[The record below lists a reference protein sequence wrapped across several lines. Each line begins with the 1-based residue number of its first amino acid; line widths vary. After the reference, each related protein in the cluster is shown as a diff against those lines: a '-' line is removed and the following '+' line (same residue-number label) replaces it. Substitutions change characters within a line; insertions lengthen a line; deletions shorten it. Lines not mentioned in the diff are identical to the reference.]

1 MVSSEILAATA
12 LDLGTLKRQVSQQ
25 NKCAKKPFAF
35 TWHWKTGGG
44 HMMVARGFQ
53 TVVIPDLQVG
63 NVSIPGFTIDMV
75 ESNNPWP
82 PNVGTHE
89 WISYGNYVS
98 GADHTHWNDY
108 YNIRR

>member
-1 MVSSEILAATA
+1 
-12 LDLGTLKRQVSQQ
+12 
-25 NKCAKKPFAF
+25 
-35 TWHWKTGGG
+35 
-44 HMMVARGFQ
+44 MMVARGFQ
-53 TVVIPDLQVG
+53 TVIIPIIQVG
-63 NVSIPGFTIDMV
+63 GITLPSIRFDMV